1 MFTKIIPQFYR
12 QIFFFFFTCS
22 IYENDTSILQA
33 ELMNGGARPKMP
45 KFQKAASVATEAE
58 FTMGSKKNKEKLQS
72 IQQVNITII
81 FPLLL
86 I

>member
-1 MFTKIIPQFYR
+1 
-12 QIFFFFFTCS
+12 
-22 IYENDTSILQA
+22 
-33 ELMNGGARPKMP
+33 MNGGARPKMP

>member
-1 MFTKIIPQFYR
+1 MYSVYK
-12 QIFFFFFTCS
+12 
-22 IYENDTSILQA
+22 NDTSILQA

-45 KFQKAASVATEAE
+45 KFQKAASVSTEAE
-58 FTMGSKKNKEKLQS
+58 FTMGSKKSKEKLQS

-81 FPLLL
+81 FLLLL